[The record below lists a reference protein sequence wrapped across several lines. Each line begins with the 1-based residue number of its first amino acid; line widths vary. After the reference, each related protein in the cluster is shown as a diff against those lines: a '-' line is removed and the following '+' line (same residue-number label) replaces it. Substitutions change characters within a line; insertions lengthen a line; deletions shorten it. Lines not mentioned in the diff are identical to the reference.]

1 MKRSLTRRNR
11 YDIKLKSSKW
21 FPIELCTI
29 NFKHDA
35 NLGFLIR
42 AAACFGIRRIN
53 VIGDCPPR
61 SILNP
66 LSGSLYDYIEIKKY
80 SRPCEFLDYV
90 KAEGLRVVS
99 AEISQDST
107 PLDVFTFD
115 YSSRLV
121 LVVGQEY
128 SGVPIEIL
136 RNSEQVYIPMP
147 GPGFCLNTSQA
158 ANIML
163 YEAVKQYETKVK
175 EKNQTASR

>member
-11 YDIKLKSSKW
+11 YDQKLKSSKW
-21 FPIELCTI
+21 FPIELCAI

-80 SRPCEFLDYV
+80 SRPCEFMDYA

-99 AEISQDST
+99 AELSENST
-107 PLDVFTFD
+107 PIDVFTFD

-121 LVVGQEY
+121 LVVGQEHT
-128 SGVPIEIL
+128 GVPIEIL
-136 RNSEQVYIPMP
+136 KNSDQVYIPMP

-158 ANIML
+158 ANILL

-175 EKNQTASR
+175 GKNQTLS

>member
-1 MKRSLTRRNR
+1 M
-11 YDIKLKSSKW
+11 
-21 FPIELCTI
+21 
-29 NFKHDA
+29 
-35 NLGFLIR
+35 
-42 AAACFGIRRIN
+42 
-53 VIGDCPPR
+53 IGDCPPR